1 MMPAPGLIA
10 FVLSPVSQFAVAE
23 KPMAKVQDSVVQVF
37 PTFGPISTF

>member
-1 MMPAPGLIA
+1 MIPAPGLMA
-10 FVLSPVSQFAVAE
+10 LVESPVSQLSVPE